1 MHPNEQG
8 DTCAGFLTR
17 ALAWFAAHDVT
28 VERVIPDN
36 APNYRRSRAFQ
47 QVMTDAGIRHLRT
60 RPYRPQTNG
69 KAERFNQTL
78 LHEWAYETT
87 WTTNPPATL
96 SAPSLPHSRAASIS
110 GVRARTE
117 GDGLRRLT
125 LAVGQAVGGRHPQ
138 ALGGY
143 EHHGEHRV
151 PRQVAHDLAG

>member
-96 SAPSLPHSRAASIS
+96 SALRC
-110 GVRARTE
+110 RT
-117 GDGLRRLT
+117 
-125 LAVGQAVGGRHPQ
+125 VGRHRYRESVL
-138 ALGGY
+138 A
-143 EHHGEHRV
+143 
-151 PRQVAHDLAG
+151 PRATAYVASPLR